1 KREAAAIHW
10 YNYFMTA
17 EPNSLAG
24 FPPFDGPEHHE
35 FGGGSSSSTP
45 IELPQVGE
53 LPAFLSDEEI
63 REDEVEY
70 DPEEIDAI
78 AAVAPQ
84 ASSILP
90 PHPQVSQRDTLP
102 IDSHRG
108 EILNVIKKNR
118 VCVLHA
124 GIFLNI
130 FLSILSSFIHCS
142 KFIHI
147 LLSSLS
153 LTSSP
158 PLFFLLFRYGKWK
171 INKIA
176 TILASRSR

>member
-1 KREAAAIHW
+1 
-10 YNYFMTA
+10 MTA

-35 FGGGSSSSTP
+35 FGGESSS
-45 IELPQVGE
+45 IELPPVGE

-90 PHPQVSQRDTLP
+90 HPQVSQRDTLP

-124 GIFLNI
+124 GIFLKYI
-130 FLSILSSFIHCS
+130 PSFIHCS

-147 LLSSLS
+147 LLSSLFS
-153 LTSSP
+153 HLVPPSFPSS
-158 PLFFLLFRYGKWK
+158 FQIRAVENRQDCHNSCIK
-171 INKIA
+171 IKMMH
-176 TILASRSR
+176 SSC